1 MEKRKEPSAL
11 VRFIAWAQEIET
23 EDLVYRCIDEIPR
36 EFVEL
41 LRVDPQRDIPTQE
54 KLGGFPKAGDAERY
68 PAFTIFSYTYGRW
81 CRWKNIER
89 MPDFRQVFAR
99 FAAIAECWMEL
110 ETAGIKTKGIRLFDF
125 NYQTMMI
132 EDMAPAL
139 VEYQKT
145 HKILEAM
152 REDDRA
158 EANFIG

>member
-23 EDLVYRCIDEIPR
+23 EDLGSRCIDEIPR

-41 LRVDPQRDIPTQE
+41 LRADPQQDIPTQE
-54 KLGGFPKAGDAERY
+54 KLGGFPKAGDAEQY

-81 CRWKNIER
+81 CRWKNVEG
-89 MPDFRQVFAR
+89 MPDFQQAFAR

-110 ETAGIKTKGIRLFDF
+110 EEAGIRTRGIRPFDF
-125 NYQTMMI
+125 QNQKMMI

-158 EANFIG
+158 ETEP